1 MNCRLVEVDG
11 SAYASAYGLGPLAA
25 KLCAHSQLDDD
36 QMKDLLGDDALT
48 TSKAECVKAA
58 CDRLLKAKDQN
69 EKVFVGGDYDA
80 DGICATT
87 IMKKTL
93 DLLGITNG
101 YYIPDRLKEGY
112 GLSAHTVQLAKQK
125 GYSLI
130 ITVDNG
136 VKAHEAIQAAH
147 DLGMEIIITD
157 HHTIDEEVG
166 ADILVHPTLMEEQYK
181 TLSGA
186 GVALEISRNLIGN
199 DEMLNSIACVA
210 AIGDV
215 MPLWHET
222 RRIVKRGIHN
232 LSQGIPASVCALF
245 NGRGRVDETAIA
257 FQIVPKLNAVGRMN
271 DDSNVNTV
279 VPFLLSENRAVI
291 ADYARQ
297 LNDVNRARQNISAR
311 MLTKAKTILQD
322 DDFLLVYDPTFETG
336 ISGLVAGRLAHEYHK
351 PALVM
356 ADHNDLITGSA
367 RSVEGFNIYD
377 FFSQFDCLK
386 AFGGHPMAAG
396 LSIAKEDYDAFCH
409 QLKDH
414 MAASHFVYH
423 EPIQDAIIVNSQD
436 IEISAIQDQER
447 LFPWPKQ
454 LKDPLFAIR
463 NPQVVNVMHRPKV
476 VRYHLANQMEGYDAI
491 SFDMNKEYPDAP
503 QLLIG
508 TIGLNEFR
516 SHISAQMMLQEIK

>member
-25 KLCAHSQLDDD
+25 KLCAHSQLDDA

-311 MLTKAKTILQD
+311 MLTKAK
-322 DDFLLVYDPTFETG
+322 
-336 ISGLVAGRLAHEYHK
+336 
-351 PALVM
+351 
-356 ADHNDLITGSA
+356 
-367 RSVEGFNIYD
+367 
-377 FFSQFDCLK
+377 
-386 AFGGHPMAAG
+386 
-396 LSIAKEDYDAFCH
+396 
-409 QLKDH
+409 
-414 MAASHFVYH
+414 
-423 EPIQDAIIVNSQD
+423 
-436 IEISAIQDQER
+436 
-447 LFPWPKQ
+447 
-454 LKDPLFAIR
+454 
-463 NPQVVNVMHRPKV
+463 
-476 VRYHLANQMEGYDAI
+476 
-491 SFDMNKEYPDAP
+491 
-503 QLLIG
+503 
-508 TIGLNEFR
+508 
-516 SHISAQMMLQEIK
+516 